1 MNLFAGKLMRIVPA
15 VVSLSPLLL
24 GPFPC
29 AFGQNAPRWELGPSI
44 SMIKLR
50 ELDSNRGFGFG
61 ARAVWN
67 ISEWLG
73 TELQAARIR
82 ESTTHYQSTANVKG
96 TWRLENSLRVN
107 PFALA
112 GIGGRRDTS
121 LVPYPALGFLGP
133 PQNSVALRFGGG
145 IEIVPH
151 KRLSIRLDASNLAS
165 RVPSASGS
173 RGSFAPARWWNR
185 LDVSLS
191 TMVRFG
197 SVGST
202 GR

>member
-1 MNLFAGKLMRIVPA
+1 MSMM
-15 VVSLSPLLL
+15 SLS
-24 GPFPC
+24 
-29 AFGQNAPRWELGPSI
+29 
-44 SMIKLR
+44 
-50 ELDSNRGFGFG
+50 ELDNTRGFGFG

-67 ISEWLG
+67 VSEWLG

-82 ESTTHYQSTANVKG
+82 ESTTHYQSTANVKA

-121 LVPYPALGFLGP
+121 LVPYPAALGFLGP

-145 IEIVPH
+145 IEVVPH

-197 SVGST
+197 SVGSR

>member
-1 MNLFAGKLMRIVPA
+1 MKFVRA
-15 VVSLSPLLL
+15 VICISPLLL
-24 GPFPC
+24 GPCPC
-29 AFGQNAPRWELGPSI
+29 AFGQNAPRWEFGPSI
-44 SMIKLR
+44 SMMSLT
-50 ELDSNRGFGFG
+50 ELDNNRGFGFG

-82 ESTTHYQSTANVKG
+82 ESTTHYQSTANVKA

-112 GIGGRRDTS
+112 GVGGRRDTS
-121 LVPYPALGFLGP
+121 LVPYPAGLGFLGP

-145 IEIVPH
+145 IEVVPH

-173 RGSFAPARWWNR
+173 GGAFAPARWWNR

-197 SVGST
+197 SVGSR